1 MKQQKRTGR
10 RAIYWYQWLPWILLA
25 VALLATYWAWRSE
38 RALELSEKSNVFN
51 QQFDQTANQLMNQL
65 TLFEQSLY
73 SIRKLFDAS
82 EFVSQDEFNSFGAE
96 LIHSK
101 FSSGLY
107 QIGFAKYI
115 NLQYPETYHT
125 FDSKLIPLLDDLKT
139 QPQRAYAPIIYLIK
153 HETSARQYPLADA
166 FLNARH
172 KADMQSAAL
181 FDEALISNRFKTS
194 PADASECDCLSML
207 LPVYQHVGTQTKIV
221 DGELNA
227 SVDGWVFLNFNLDV
241 VFDNALGIT
250 NNPSIRYALYDGS
263 QAPFRLLYQNES
275 DSSGLSSFS
284 MEKQIALHGKKWILR
299 AESLPL
305 FEQTLNYKH
314 STIIGLL
321 GLLASFALT
330 AGLYLVI
337 SRLRALDSLK
347 RINKRLRF
355 SDERWRFAVEGAG
368 DGVWDWDVENK
379 KLSYSKNWKRM
390 FGYAEDCLDEEV
402 EAWRKLVHPDD
413 RGTVLEAYKR
423 VFRGGAEQP
432 FECRIK
438 CKNGAWKWVLSR
450 CMVVSKDS
458 KGQPL
463 RVVGTHADLS
473 QLKESEEM
481 VWQHINF
488 DTLTDLPNRR
498 MLHSRLEQ
506 AIEKAKWKG
515 TKVALICLDLDDFS
529 AVNDTFGPEQGD
541 QLLQQVAKK
550 LVSSVYR
557 YEDVARNSGDEFAI
571 LIPDIEASGLSHLDD
586 VAQKLLTVMSEPFLL
601 ADSQVFISCS
611 IGIAVFPDDANSLN
625 DLVRNADQ
633 AMYASI
639 NKGGNCI
646 TYFTSEM
653 QEKVTKRMQL
663 TNDLRLALSKNELF
677 VEYQPIVELKTEHVY
692 KAEALLRWRHPEK
705 GLISPAEFIPI
716 AESTKLINEI
726 GGWVLKKAITQCA
739 IWRQHINGQFQISVN
754 KSPVQFY
761 DRQVG
766 LTDWIQ
772 ILADDPQLKHAIVIE
787 ITEGLLL
794 DATGEVKAR
803 LEAFKQNGIQVALD
817 DFGTGYSSLAYLQKF
832 DIDYLKIDK
841 SFVANLETT
850 LDNRVLCRTIIDMAH
865 NLGMLVIAEGI
876 ENKVQKDILLQAGC
890 DYGQGYY
897 FSKSLSPLA
906 FEAFANIN
914 NN

>member
-1 MKQQKRTGR
+1 M
-10 RAIYWYQWLPWILLA
+10 
-25 VALLATYWAWRSE
+25 E
-38 RALELSEKSNVFN
+38 RE
-51 QQFDQTANQLMNQL
+51 
-65 TLFEQSLY
+65 
-73 SIRKLFDAS
+73 
-82 EFVSQDEFNSFGAE
+82 
-96 LIHSK
+96 
-101 FSSGLY
+101 
-107 QIGFAKYI
+107 
-115 NLQYPETYHT
+115 
-125 FDSKLIPLLDDLKT
+125 
-139 QPQRAYAPIIYLIK
+139 
-153 HETSARQYPLADA
+153 
-166 FLNARH
+166 
-172 KADMQSAAL
+172 
-181 FDEALISNRFKTS
+181 
-194 PADASECDCLSML
+194 
-207 LPVYQHVGTQTKIV
+207 
-221 DGELNA
+221 
-227 SVDGWVFLNFNLDV
+227 
-241 VFDNALGIT
+241 
-250 NNPSIRYALYDGS
+250 
-263 QAPFRLLYQNES
+263 
-275 DSSGLSSFS
+275 
-284 MEKQIALHGKKWILR
+284 
-299 AESLPL
+299 
-305 FEQTLNYKH
+305 
-314 STIIGLL
+314 
-321 GLLASFALT
+321 
-330 AGLYLVI
+330 
-337 SRLRALDSLK
+337 
-347 RINKRLRF
+347 
-355 SDERWRFAVEGAG
+355 
-368 DGVWDWDVENK
+368 
-379 KLSYSKNWKRM
+379 
-390 FGYAEDCLDEEV
+390 
-402 EAWRKLVHPDD
+402 
-413 RGTVLEAYKR
+413 
-423 VFRGGAEQP
+423 
-432 FECRIK
+432 
-438 CKNGAWKWVLSR
+438 
-450 CMVVSKDS
+450 
-458 KGQPL
+458 
-463 RVVGTHADLS
+463 
-473 QLKESEEM
+473 
-481 VWQHINF
+481 
-488 DTLTDLPNRR
+488 
-498 MLHSRLEQ
+498 
-506 AIEKAKWKG
+506 
-515 TKVALICLDLDDFS
+515 KVALICLDLDDFS

-586 VAQKLLTVMSEPFLL
+586 VEQKLLSVMSEPFLL
-601 ADSQVFISCS
+601 GDSQVFISCS

-646 TYFTSEM
+646 NYFTSEM

-876 ENKVQKDILLQAGC
+876 ENKVKKDILLQAGC